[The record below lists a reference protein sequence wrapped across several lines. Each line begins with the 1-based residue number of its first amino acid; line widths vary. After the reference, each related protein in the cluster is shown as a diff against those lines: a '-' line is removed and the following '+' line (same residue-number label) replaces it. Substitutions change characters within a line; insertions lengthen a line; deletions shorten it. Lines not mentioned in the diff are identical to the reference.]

1 MTILL
6 SSCFTL
12 LGRGSAFWAG
22 RTGGEGT
29 GQRNLE
35 QSVEAWRGV
44 RLAVQGSE
52 VLAPDPEACQ

>member
-1 MTILL
+1 MLL
-6 SSCFTL
+6 SSCFPL
-12 LGRGSAFWAG
+12 LGRGFASWAG

-35 QSVEAWRGV
+35 QRVEAWRGV

-52 VLAPDPEACQ
+52 VLAPGAEAC